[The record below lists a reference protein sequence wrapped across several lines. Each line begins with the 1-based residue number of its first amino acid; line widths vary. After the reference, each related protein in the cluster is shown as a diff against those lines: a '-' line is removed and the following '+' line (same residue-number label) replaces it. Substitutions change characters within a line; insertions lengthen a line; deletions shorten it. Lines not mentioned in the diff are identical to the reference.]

1 MKFATHSLDNQWRMK
16 QEKLSAS
23 FTMKIKEII
32 SIKL

>member
-1 MKFATHSLDNQWRMK
+1 MK